1 MVTLFLQNLWKFQIS
16 DYTACTGVYDT
27 TGNAIRRPISPVDV
41 LEGVE
46 AVISC
51 LEAVLENEDHSD
63 PDS

>member
-1 MVTLFLQNLWKFQIS
+1 MKVYFYEGTFLQIYLTKILYVH
-16 DYTACTGVYDT
+16 DV

>member
-1 MVTLFLQNLWKFQIS
+1 MKCVEVSSL
-16 DYTACTGVYDT
+16 DYHIHGVYDT

-41 LEGVE
+41 LEGVD

>member
-1 MVTLFLQNLWKFQIS
+1 MIVFMI
-16 DYTACTGVYDT
+16 
-27 TGNAIRRPISPVDV
+27 TGNAIRPSSPVDI